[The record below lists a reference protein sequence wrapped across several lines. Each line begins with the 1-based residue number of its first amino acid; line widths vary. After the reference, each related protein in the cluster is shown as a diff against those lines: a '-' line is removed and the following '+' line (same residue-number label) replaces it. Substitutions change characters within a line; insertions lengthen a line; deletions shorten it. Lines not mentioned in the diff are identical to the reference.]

1 MIKRW
6 KQLPPADRL
15 KVQLVIGFI
24 LLGAYGAGLYPFTH
38 RGLFESSKSI
48 HRIKDRLEK
57 RAKVDTKSMNANPQV
72 VQRKIDEVDRRLAE
86 VNQSFNELDTGFAPV
101 ESAEVRQQLLLE
113 ITTLA
118 DRTGVTLLAVSRKGL
133 STEDG
138 MVAAP
143 LDATVGRPLLVLTAN
158 SQFRQLVEFLKG
170 LKDLSFYVSVMN
182 MKLYS
187 RQLEEQ
193 KGRLPLADG
202 TIYVALEMSM

>member
-1 MIKRW
+1 MVQRW
-6 KQLPPADRL
+6 KALSSADRL
-15 KVQLVIGFI
+15 KVQLAIGFI
-24 LLGAYGAGLYPFTH
+24 ILGMYGALLYPLTH
-38 RGLFESSKSI
+38 GNLFESSKAI
-48 HRIKDRLEK
+48 HRILDRTEK
-57 RAKVDTKSMNANPQV
+57 RTKIDSKSLKANPQGV
-72 VQRKIDEVDRRLAE
+72 KRKLEEIDRKLAE
-86 VNQSFNELDTGFAPV
+86 VSQSFNELDTGFAPV

-118 DRTGVTLLAVSRKGL
+118 DRTGVGLLAVARKGL

-143 LDATVGRPLLVLTAN
+143 LDPTVGRPLLVLTAN
-158 SQFRQLVEFLKG
+158 SQFRQLLEFLRG

-182 MKLYS
+182 LKLYS

-193 KGRLPLADG
+193 KGRYPVADG